1 MSMKFVTLRTKH
13 AHQQAELEKL
23 PRTVL
28 ESLTKLSGVPHQAHS
43 FGELRQQIHEDLRIQ
58 HPEWV
63 QPNGECPKCDAYEAR
78 LRELLG
84 PLTTEGT
91 Q

>member
-1 MSMKFVTLRTKH
+1 MKFGMLRAKR
-13 AHQQAELEKL
+13 AHEQAELEKL

-28 ESLTKLSGVPHQAHS
+28 VSITKLSGVPHQAHS

-58 HPEWV
+58 HPEWI
-63 QPNGECPKCDAYEAR
+63 QPNGECPKCDAYETR
-78 LRELLG
+78 LMELLG
-84 PLTTEGT
+84 PSRPKAA